1 VIVVTLCQLWAFIVT
16 SIDVVLFKYQD
27 EIGQYKVQQAEMV
40 EQQVALFRGN
50 LEQKIFGLKRLVAE
64 LKEEI
69 EKLNTKL
76 ADVNTENYDVKQALQ
91 KESELIQSFKDPEGM
106 SGFRVVL

>member
-1 VIVVTLCQLWAFIVT
+1 
-16 SIDVVLFKYQD
+16 
-27 EIGQYKVQQAEMV
+27 MV
-40 EQQVALFRGN
+40 EHQVALFRGN

-69 EKLNTKL
+69 EKLNAKI
-76 ADVNTENYDVKQALQ
+76 ADVNVENFQVKQALA

-106 SGFRVVL
+106 SGFRLVLQDMESDIKFLSNEKKSQYERMK